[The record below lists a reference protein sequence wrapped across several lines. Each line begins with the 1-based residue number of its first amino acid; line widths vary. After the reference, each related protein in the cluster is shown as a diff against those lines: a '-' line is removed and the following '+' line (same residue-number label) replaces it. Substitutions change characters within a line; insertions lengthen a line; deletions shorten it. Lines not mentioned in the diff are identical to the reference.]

1 MVGRVIPNALRL
13 GVLRT
18 IRPTNTPKR
27 CYNIGRMDN
36 TNNLPTRKHLPHTP
50 PACVSQ
56 YTNGALYF
64 ITICADRHHYG
75 IIGAPMVGRVIPNAP
90 NSDGGLRTIR
100 PTNVDG
106 GLRTIRPTNVDGGLR
121 TTRPTNAPLLD
132 NNNAIRLLFAL
143 EHYRTKGD
151 LFPRLA
157 VIMPDHIHVIASF
170 LEAVVIAQ
178 LIRNWKRWT
187 AKETG
192 IVWQDGFFEHRL
204 RNDAEVAE
212 KLDYV
217 ANNPVRKG
225 LCETAEAW
233 PFRMSWC

>member
-1 MVGRVIPNALRL
+1 MVGRVIPNAPR
-13 GVLRT
+13 
-18 IRPTNTPKR
+18 N
-27 CYNIGRMDN
+27 
-36 TNNLPTRKHLPHTP
+36 
-50 PACVSQ
+50 
-56 YTNGALYF
+56 
-64 ITICADRHHYG
+64 
-75 IIGAPMVGRVIPNAP
+75 MVGRVIPNAP
-90 NSDGGLRTIR
+90 NSVGGLRTTR
-100 PTNVDG
+100 PTNVADVG
-106 GLRTIRPTNVDGGLR
+106 GLRTTRPTNVADVGGLR

-143 EHYRTKGD
+143 EHYRTKGN

-170 LEAVVIAQ
+170 SETVVIAQ

-187 AKETG
+187 AKETS
-192 IVWQDGFFEHRL
+192 IAWQDGFFEHRL